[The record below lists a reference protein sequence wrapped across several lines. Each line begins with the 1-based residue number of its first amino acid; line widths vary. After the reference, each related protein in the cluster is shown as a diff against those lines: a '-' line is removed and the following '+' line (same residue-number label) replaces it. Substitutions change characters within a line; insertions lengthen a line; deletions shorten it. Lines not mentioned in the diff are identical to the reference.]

1 MEKRVA
7 IVGAGVSG
15 LIACKY
21 TLEKG
26 FEPIVFEADDTIGG
40 VWSHT
45 LHSTKLQNTKETY
58 QFSDF
63 PWPSSVKDLYP
74 SHSQVKEYLQ
84 SYSRHFGISSYIKFN
99 SKVLNIDY
107 IGESYEEIESWN
119 LWGGTGKP
127 FGSKGQ
133 WHIRVQDVKS
143 CTIEVYKAEFV
154 ILCIGQFS
162 GLANIPNLPP
172 NQDPQVF
179 NGKVMHSMDY
189 AAMNSSSAEE
199 LVKNKRVTIIGSGKS
214 AMDLA
219 ALCANINGPRY
230 PCTMIRRTTN
240 WVAPNNYISGIGLRL
255 LYLNRISGF
264 LNHKPGET
272 FLLLVL
278 ATLLSPLRWGIYKL
292 VECYLRW
299 KLPLKKYG
307 MVPKNSVLQN
317 VLSCQ
322 LAMVPPN
329 FFNKMEEGSIII
341 RDSPGFGFCREGLI
355 IDGETRPL
363 ETDIVI
369 FATGYKGEEKLK
381 NIFASPLFQQYI
393 MGSPTCILPLYRQ
406 IIHPRIPRLAL
417 IGYGGSLT
425 HIATCEIRCQWLAH
439 FLGENMEL
447 PCVRDME
454 KDVKIWDNYFK
465 QNTDKYFRRSCIAT
479 VQLWYND
486 QLCRDMGCKPRRKKG
501 ILSELFEPYGAQD
514 YAGLTA

>member
-7 IVGAGVSG
+7 IIGAGVSG

-21 TLEKG
+21 ILEKG
-26 FEPIVFEADDTIGG
+26 FEPIVFEAGDTIGG
-40 VWSHT
+40 VWAHT
-45 LHSTKLQNTKETY
+45 IDSTKLQSTKEVY

-63 PWPSSVKDLYP
+63 PWPSSVE
-74 SHSQVKEYLQ
+74 S
-84 SYSRHFGISSYIKFN
+84 
-99 SKVLNIDY
+99 IDY
-107 IGESYEEIESWN
+107 VGEAYEEIESWN
-119 LWGGTGKP
+119 LWGENGKP
-127 FGSKGQ
+127 FGSKGK
-133 WHIRVQDVKS
+133 WHIRVQDVKG
-143 CTIEVYKAEFV
+143 CTIEVYQAEFV

-162 GLANIPNLPP
+162 GLAYIPNLPP
-172 NQDPQVF
+172 NQGPRVF

-189 AAMNSSSAEE
+189 VAMNSSSAEE
-199 LVKNKRVTIIGSGKS
+199 LVKNKRVTLIGSGKS

-230 PCTMIRRTTN
+230 PCTMIRRTAN
-240 WVAPNNYISGIGLRL
+240 WVSPNDYISGIVLGL

-272 FLLLVL
+272 FLLGVL
-278 ATLLSPLRWGIYKL
+278 ATLLSPLRWGINKL
-292 VECYLRW
+292 IECYLRW

-307 MVPKNSVLQN
+307 MVPKYSFLQN

-322 LAMVPPN
+322 IAMLPAN
-329 FFNKMEEGSIII
+329 FFNKLEEGSIVIK
-341 RDSPGFGFCREGLI
+341 DSPGFGFCREGLI

-381 NIFASPLFQQYI
+381 NIFASPIFQQYI
-393 MGSPTCILPLYRQ
+393 MGSPTSILPLYRQ
-406 IIHPRIPRLAL
+406 IIHPRIPRLAV

-439 FLGENMEL
+439 FLGENMDL
-447 PCVRDME
+447 PSIREME

-465 QNTDKYFRRSCIAT
+465 QNADKYFRRSCIAT

-501 ILSELFEPYGAQD
+501 ILAELFEPYGAQD
-514 YAGLTA
+514 YAALTA